1 MKKDDPSELTKEQ
14 IQRAMA
20 CKTADE
26 LLALAKSDGI
36 EMTRAEAEAYI
47 AEMADFEMDKGAL
60 AKKRGDFCWDF
71 CGTECGKPSDFYRA
85 SRH

>member
-1 MKKDDPSELTKEQ
+1 MKKVDPSELTKEQ

-36 EMTRAEAEAYI
+36 EMTKIEAEAYI
-47 AEMADFEMDKGAL
+47 AEMADLDMDEETL
-60 AKKRGDFCWDF
+60 VKRGGDFCWDF
-71 CGTECGKPSDFYRA
+71 CGTECGKPSDFYRV